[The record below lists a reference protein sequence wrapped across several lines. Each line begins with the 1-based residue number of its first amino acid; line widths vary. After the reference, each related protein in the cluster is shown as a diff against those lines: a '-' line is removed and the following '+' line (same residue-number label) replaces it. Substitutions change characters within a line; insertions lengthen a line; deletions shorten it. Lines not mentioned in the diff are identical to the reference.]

1 MPKGFGVTHQG
12 QIYQLTDNGGDLYG
26 LAELLGRQPE
36 IGGRSVA
43 NKTGISGSYDV
54 ALRWARTGSAATAT
68 DDGSTQE
75 ENAPS
80 FFTAIQEQL
89 GLRLVPTKDQV
100 DYVIVDHI
108 EKPSPN

>member
-1 MPKGFGVTHQG
+1 MKGGS
-12 QIYQLTDNGGDLYG
+12 LYG

-36 IGGRSVA
+36 IGGRSVVD
-43 NKTGISGSYDV
+43 KTGITGSYDV
-54 ALRWARTGSAATAT
+54 TLRWTRTGSAAAVP
-68 DDGSTQE
+68 DDASTQD

-89 GLRLVPTKDQV
+89 GLRLATTKGLV

-108 EKPSPN
+108 EKPSAN